1 MKTGLMKIGLMKILA
16 INVGSSSIKCWLG
29 EADRGGGVTEQKR
42 VQADIASVEDVAKAL
57 PKALE
62 PLWQLAGGPHHLD
75 AVAHR
80 IVHAGPKYRQT
91 AWLTPDVREA
101 IAANA
106 EFAPSHNRL
115 ELAAIAAMDGLLPD
129 PSRQVAVFDTAF
141 HATLAPE
148 AYTYPGPSDWEALGI
163 RRYGF
168 HGINHAHVSR
178 RAAEMLQRPPED
190 LHPDALRLI
199 TCHLGNG
206 CSLAAIRGGK
216 SIDTTMGFTPAD
228 GLMMGSRCGSL
239 DPGIPVFLLRHAG
252 YTADQLDEVFNR
264 ESGLKGISGVSGDM
278 REVLASMAAGNP
290 RAKLAFDIYAHRLF
304 RETGAMLAVLGG
316 IDALVFTGGVGE
328 HCAPLRERLCAQFG
342 FLGLRLDPDKN
353 GQARADVE
361 ISRAESLVRVL
372 VIAADEEL
380 EMARECARLAPG
392 LTGTPRR

>member
-1 MKTGLMKIGLMKILA
+1 MKVLA
-16 INVGSSSIKCWLG
+16 INVGSSSIKCWFG
-29 EADRGGGVTEQKR
+29 EASSPDDVTERKR
-42 VQADIASVEDVAKAL
+42 VQAEIASVDDVAQAL

-62 PLWQLAGGPHHLD
+62 PLWQLAGGPHNLD

-80 IVHAGPKYRQT
+80 VVHAGPKYRQT
-91 AWLTPDVREA
+91 AWLTPEVRDA

-115 ELAAIAAMDGLLPD
+115 ELAAIAVMDALLPD
-129 PSRQVAVFDTAF
+129 PARQVAVFDTAF
-141 HATLAPE
+141 HATLPPE
-148 AYTYPGPSDWEALGI
+148 AYTYPGPLEWEAQGI

-178 RAAEMLQRPPED
+178 RAAEMLRRPLDE
-190 LHPDALRLI
+190 LRLI

-228 GLMMGSRCGSL
+228 GLMMGSRCGSI

-252 YTADQLDEVFNR
+252 YTADQLDQVFNR
-264 ESGLKGISGVSGDM
+264 ESGLKGVSGVSGDM
-278 REVLASMAAGNP
+278 REVLSAMAAGNL
-290 RAKLAFDIYAHRLF
+290 RAKLAFDIYVHRLC

-316 IDALVFTGGVGE
+316 LDALVFTGGVGE
-328 HCAPLRERLCAQFG
+328 HCAPLRERVCAQLG
-342 FLGLRLDPDKN
+342 FLGLRLDPSRNEDPS
-353 GQARADVE
+353 ADVE
-361 ISRAESLVRVL
+361 ISRTGSPVRVL

-380 EMARECARLAPG
+380 EMARECARLSG
-392 LTGTPRR
+392 IIE

>member
-1 MKTGLMKIGLMKILA
+1 MKILA
-16 INVGSSSIKCWLG
+16 INVGSSSIKCWFG
-29 EADRGGGVTEQKR
+29 EAASPDHVVERKR
-42 VQADIASVEDVAKAL
+42 VQADIASVEDVALAL

-62 PLWQLAGGPHHLD
+62 PLWQLAGGLKDLD

-91 AWLTPDVREA
+91 AWLTAEVRAA

-106 EFAPSHNRL
+106 EFAPSHNGL

-129 PSRQVAVFDTAF
+129 PSRQIAVFDTAF
-141 HATLAPE
+141 HSTLPPE
-148 AYTYPGPSDWEALGI
+148 AYSYPGPYKWSELGI

-178 RAAEMLQRPPED
+178 RAAEMLRRPLDE
-190 LHPDALRLI
+190 LRLI

-228 GLMMGSRCGSL
+228 GLMMGSRCGSI
-239 DPGIPVFLLRHAG
+239 DPGIAVFLLRHAG
-252 YTADQLDEVFNR
+252 YTADQLDQVFNR

-278 REVLASMAAGNP
+278 REVLAAMAAGNP
-290 RAKLAFDIYAHRLF
+290 RAKLAFDIYDHRLC

-316 IDALVFTGGVGE
+316 LDALVFTGGVGE
-328 HCAPLRERLCAQFG
+328 HCAPLRERVCAQLG
-342 FLGLRLDPDKN
+342 FLGLRLDSDKN
-353 GQARADVE
+353 LHPGVDADIAAAGSAVRA
-361 ISRAESLVRVL
+361 L

-380 EMARECARLAPG
+380 EMARECAKLAG
-392 LTGTPRR
+392 ATA

>member
-1 MKTGLMKIGLMKILA
+1 MHILA
-16 INVGSSSIKCWLG
+16 INVGSSSIKCWFG
-29 EADRGGGVTEQKR
+29 ESAAAGGVTEQKR
-42 VQADIASVEDVAKAL
+42 VQTDIASVDDVSRAL
-57 PKALE
+57 PRALE
-62 PLWQLAGGPHHLD
+62 PLWQLAGGPQNLD

-91 AWLTPDVREA
+91 AWLTPEVRAA

-115 ELAAIAAMDGLLPD
+115 ELAAIAAMDALLPD
-129 PSRQVAVFDTAF
+129 PSRQAAVFDTAF
-141 HATLAPE
+141 HATLPPE
-148 AYTYPGPSDWEALGI
+148 AYTYPGPYEWTELGI

-178 RAAEMLQRPPED
+178 RAAEMIQRPLAE
-190 LHPDALRLI
+190 LRLI

-206 CSLAAIRGGK
+206 CSLAAIRGGQ

-278 REVLASMAAGNP
+278 REVLAAMAAGNL

-316 IDALVFTGGVGE
+316 LDALVFTGGVGE
-328 HCAPLRERLCAQFG
+328 HCAPLRERLCMQLG
-342 FLGLRLDPDKN
+342 FLGLRLDAYKN

-361 ISRAESLVRVL
+361 ISSVESSVRVL
-372 VIAADEEL
+372 VIGADEEL

-392 LTGTPRR
+392 LTGTRGASSASK